1 MAYMFNFI
9 FKGKGN
15 ENHSMI
21 IEINCNRLEVEFQ
34 GPLCTVCNE
43 CIIMGFGDIYMVP
56 YIPGILEELLVH
68 CTATIWEWKWC
79 FSAMGTG
86 TEKKTETNYIL
97 QFNYHIFGLSSIKV
111 FCAMQLT

>member
-1 MAYMFNFI
+1 MFNFI

-15 ENHSMI
+15 ENYSMI

-34 GPLCTVCNE
+34 GPLCTVWIVCNE

-68 CTATIWEWKWC
+68 CTATIWELKWC
-79 FSAMGTG
+79 FSAKGTG
-86 TEKKTETNYIL
+86 TPKKPQKLLTF
-97 QFNYHIFGLSSIKV
+97 FNSITTFFGSL
-111 FCAMQLT
+111 L

>member
-15 ENHSMI
+15 ENYSMI

-34 GPLCTVCNE
+34 GPLCSVWIVCNE
-43 CIIMGFGDIYMVP
+43 CIIMGFGDIHMEP

-68 CTATIWEWKWC
+68 CTATLWE
-79 FSAMGTG
+79 
-86 TEKKTETNYIL
+86 
-97 QFNYHIFGLSSIKV
+97 
-111 FCAMQLT
+111 